1 MSARK
6 AGRVIMTC
14 VKLQQVNP
22 NCGLGRMV
30 VVVVGV
36 GGGGRG
42 KRVRRGRE
50 GRAGG
55 VAVSDR
61 HVADDDNRKVL
72 DCYKRCYKLPY
83 VLDF

>member
-1 MSARK
+1 M
-6 AGRVIMTC
+6 
-14 VKLQQVNP
+14 
-22 NCGLGRMV
+22 GLG
-30 VVVVGV
+30 VGV
-36 GGGGRG
+36 GG

-72 DCYKRCYKLPY
+72 DC
-83 VLDF
+83 

>member
-1 MSARK
+1 MSARE

-22 NCGLGRMV
+22 NCGLGRMMV
-30 VVVVGV
+30 VVVVGP
-36 GGGGRG
+36 GGGGAGGGGGKGVRG
-42 KRVRRGRE
+42 GRE

-72 DCYKRCYKLPY
+72 DC
-83 VLDF
+83 